1 MLFFRKESKQQCVS
15 VEYSQLYTKEYI
27 AVIDTETTWGD
38 RVMSIGIVIADKHT
52 FTQICR
58 RYFILTPEYLEGGM
72 YSFSLDTKNT
82 PIEECSR
89 AKAIKAIIQLLSK
102 YNIDSICAYN
112 AKFDFNHLP
121 ELSTYKW
128 YDIMRIAAYKQ
139 YNHAIPAYLDFCNT
153 GRLKRGYGVEP
164 IYRMLSGDTF
174 YNETHNAINDAIDE
188 LNIIRMLGYP
198 FSTYEN
204 VAKIN

>member
-1 MLFFRKESKQQCVS
+1 MLFFKRDNKKQPVS
-15 VEYSQLYTKEYI
+15 TEISLNYTNRYI

-38 RVMSIGIVIADKHT
+38 SVMSIGIVIADKDT

-58 RYFILTPEYLEGGM
+58 RYFILTPEYREGGM
-72 YSFSLDTKNT
+72 YSFSLDTKDT

-89 AKAIKAIIQLLSK
+89 TKAIKAIKQLLSK
-102 YNIDSICAYN
+102 YNVDSICAYN

-121 ELSTYKW
+121 ELSTYNW

-139 YNHAIPAYLDFCNT
+139 YNSTIPPYSDFCNT

-164 IYRMLSGDTF
+164 IYRMLSGDSF
-174 YNETHNAINDAIDE
+174 YYETHNAVNDAIDE
-188 LNIIRMLGYP
+188 LSIIRMLGHP
-198 FSTYEN
+198 FSTYEK

>member
-1 MLFFRKESKQQCVS
+1 MLFFKREKKPNISPENKQAAINEC
-15 VEYSQLYTKEYI
+15 I

-38 RVMSIGIVIADKHT
+38 SVMSIGIVIANKDT

-58 RYFILTPEYLEGGM
+58 RYFILMPEYREGGM
-72 YSFSLDTKNT
+72 YSFSLDTKDT

-89 AKAIKAIIQLLSK
+89 TKAIKAIRQLLSK
-102 YNIDSICAYN
+102 YNVESICAYN
-112 AKFDFNHLP
+112 AKFDLNHLP

-139 YNHAIPAYLDFCNT
+139 YNSAIPTHSDFCNT

-164 IYRMLSGDTF
+164 IYQMLSKNNF
-174 YNETHNAINDAIDE
+174 YSETHNAVNDALDE
-188 LNIIRMLGYP
+188 LNIMRMLDHP
-198 FSTYEN
+198 FSIYEN